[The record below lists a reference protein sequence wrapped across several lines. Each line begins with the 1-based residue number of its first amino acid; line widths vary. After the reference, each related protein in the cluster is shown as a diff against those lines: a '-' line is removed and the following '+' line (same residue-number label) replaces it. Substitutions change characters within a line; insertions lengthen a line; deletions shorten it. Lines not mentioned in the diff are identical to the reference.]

1 MIQNIN
7 DCIIYKMQINIFDN
21 FFHVRGNRLAY
32 SQKQSKICYH
42 QDIKGVMSMK
52 NYQKAIIEIV
62 KKIHSERALKRIY
75 MLTQYLYS
83 HETGS

>member
-1 MIQNIN
+1 
-7 DCIIYKMQINIFDN
+7 
-21 FFHVRGNRLAY
+21 
-32 SQKQSKICYH
+32 
-42 QDIKGVMSMK
+42 MK

-62 KKIHSERALKRIY
+62 KKIHSEQALKRIY